1 MYRDSET
8 DFSRNYLKEIL
19 GALPQPFC
27 LMGGWSVYLTLNEK
41 FEAATGREYLGSRD
55 IDLGFHLDPKWK
67 PKEFEGS
74 SFGKAIAKI
83 QSMGF
88 EPESFRF
95 VKRYHLSQK
104 RELTPEE
111 GRRLPQYDIFNL
123 YIDVL
128 VDSKD
133 PKRFEVAGFKV
144 LEEPLLARV
153 FSGADYVTTKL
164 EGVSVAMPAPG
175 LLMEMKTKSFP
186 DRTQDDKRTKD
197 LTDLCALL
205 LFSGSKPPVFPKTI
219 GGRKF
224 LDRYARAIAK
234 TKNEEWR
241 IVATSLDITVAAAK
255 RTARLIG

>member
-1 MYRDSET
+1 
-8 DFSRNYLKEIL
+8 
-19 GALPQPFC
+19 
-27 LMGGWSVYLTLNEK
+27 MGGWAVYLTLNDEVR
-41 FEAATGREYLGSRD
+41 GGDGPRIPGSRD

-95 VKRYHLSQK
+95 VKRYHRSA
-104 RELTPEE
+104 EAGAYP
-111 GRRLPQYDIFNL
+111 GRGEASAASMSIFNL

-164 EGVSVAMPAPG
+164 EGVSVVMPAPG

-205 LFSGSKPPVFPKTI
+205 LFSGSKSPVFPKTI